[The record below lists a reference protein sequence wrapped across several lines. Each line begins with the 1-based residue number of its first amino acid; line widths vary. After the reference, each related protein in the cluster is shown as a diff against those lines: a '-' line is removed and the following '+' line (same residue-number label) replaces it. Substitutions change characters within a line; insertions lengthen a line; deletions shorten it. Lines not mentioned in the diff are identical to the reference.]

1 MRTQLYG
8 PDVKLFPFREA
19 LPKIKVAGE
28 NALAATSPALA
39 IMDLDDVSLYELC
52 QLISSVAS
60 SALRLVG
67 HMDGFCVNNTTI
79 LLLSLMIGL
88 VWLVVALESLLK

>member
-1 MRTQLYG
+1 
-8 PDVKLFPFREA
+8 
-19 LPKIKVAGE
+19 
-28 NALAATSPALA
+28 
-39 IMDLDDVSLYELC
+39 LYELC
-52 QLISSVAS
+52 QLISSVAL